1 MKYLLILLSL
11 TAYGQTTVKT
21 PTVDSTVA
29 AEYWRNRVQVIQ
41 LESALKEKMI
51 AEKAIVE
58 KMVAACGKD
67 HTLTDDNGLK
77 CLEKPKDK
85 PKDETKK

>member
-1 MKYLLILLSL
+1 MKTLLLLLSL
-11 TAYGQTTVKT
+11 TAYTQTPAKT
-21 PTVDSTVA
+21 PIIDSTVA
-29 AEYWRNRVQVIQ
+29 AEYWRNRTQVIQ
-41 LESALKEKMI
+41 LESALKEKMV

-77 CLEKPKDK
+77 CAAKK
-85 PKDETKK
+85 KDEPKK